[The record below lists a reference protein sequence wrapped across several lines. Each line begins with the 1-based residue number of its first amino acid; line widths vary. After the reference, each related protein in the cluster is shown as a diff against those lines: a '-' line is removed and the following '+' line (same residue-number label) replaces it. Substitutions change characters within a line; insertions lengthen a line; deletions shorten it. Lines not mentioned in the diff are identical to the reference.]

1 MGRRLQRPEAWRGSW
16 FRVAL
21 LALLALPALLSFTLV
36 SRIPKTVSGGSST
49 STTPPRLR
57 LAPLAPLNKFKRPV
71 SSELKQKASYPPA
84 RQPNLETE
92 EGASG
97 DEGYDVQEEAS
108 GITGNVGEEPQVE
121 ERNAVI
127 VGEDPQVEARNAA
140 IVSEEPQVEVRNAAI
155 VSEEPQVEVRNAAI
169 VSEEPQVKA
178 RNVAIGVAK
187 GLKAEAIAT
196 YLQTLRKWSS
206 PDVYLYVDKVPEGM
220 GNSSGVYFLEF
231 RQEQLPSPWSR

>member
-1 MGRRLQRPEAWRGSW
+1 MGTSCCGTR
-16 FRVAL
+16 
-21 LALLALPALLSFTLV
+21 FTLYTLEQ
-36 SRIPKTVSGGSST
+36 SELAFGFHSTIHARAAYPIRKT
-49 STTPPRLR
+49 
-57 LAPLAPLNKFKRPV
+57 FKRPV

-140 IVSEEPQVEVRNAAI
+140 IVSEEPQVE
-155 VSEEPQVEVRNAAI
+155 
-169 VSEEPQVKA
+169 
-178 RNVAIGVAK
+178 
-187 GLKAEAIAT
+187 
-196 YLQTLRKWSS
+196 
-206 PDVYLYVDKVPEGM
+206 
-220 GNSSGVYFLEF
+220 
-231 RQEQLPSPWSR
+231 